1 MRQKALTD
9 CCFDCCSVMQG
20 PVGTRA
26 GIFCSQI
33 LLKIAGVEGRVLGQL
48 GLVMREVCGMQQL
61 QVEVRM
67 LCALGIK

>member
-1 MRQKALTD
+1 
-9 CCFDCCSVMQG
+9 MQG

-26 GIFCSQI
+26 GSFCSQI

-61 QVEVRM
+61 QIEVRM
-67 LCALGIK
+67 SCALGIK